1 MIAGVCPAERTGGS
15 LGSMYTSSHLRFRSP
30 RAGVRSDVVAAVH
43 LAARTTTV
51 VVPRLV
57 VTPTELPAD
66 AVLLLHEPG
75 AHDGGAGLDD
85 DVLLVEQLVHR
96 QLDERGVRL
105 SGLLHVADG
114 VRPLDHE
121 VDQAVL
127 GIPALQLDRS
137 LVRPEDASDVASH
150 RFPLSTVELPVETAH
165 LGVVEVHA
173 ASF

>member
-15 LGSMYTSSHLRFRSP
+15 LGSTYTSSHLRFRSP
-30 RAGVRSDVVAAVH
+30 RAGVRSDEVAVH

-51 VVPRLV
+51 VVPLLV
-57 VTPTELPAD
+57 VTPTELLAD

-137 LVRPEDASDVASH
+137 LVRPEDASNVASH
-150 RFPLSTVELPVETAH
+150 RIPLSTVELPVETAH